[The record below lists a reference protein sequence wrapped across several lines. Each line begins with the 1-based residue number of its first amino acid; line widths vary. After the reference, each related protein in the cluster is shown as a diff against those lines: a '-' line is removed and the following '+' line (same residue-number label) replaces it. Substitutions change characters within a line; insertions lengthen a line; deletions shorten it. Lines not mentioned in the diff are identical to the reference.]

1 MVKSMFPPF
10 QGCEIATAGFIQRF
24 VSHLLLYKT
33 KSIFII
39 ASLFLVFAFHSLS
52 DAKSKEILGRVEKVL
67 IFPGNIVLKAK
78 VDTGAKTCSINAPV
92 YALFERD
99 GEKWVKF
106 ELINEKGEK
115 LNIEEKVI
123 RTATVKRIGM
133 PSEKRPVIKLGICIG
148 DIYKEVEVSLSNRTR
163 FMYQILIGRN
173 FLLNDFF
180 IDVSSSYSKEPKCK
194 SVSGDE

>member
-1 MVKSMFPPF
+1 MTKPMFPPF
-10 QGCEIATAGFIQRF
+10 RGYEIATAGFLQRF

-39 ASLFLVFAFHSLS
+39 AGMFLIFAFHSFA
-52 DAKSKEILGRVEKVL
+52 DAKSKEILGRVEKIL

-92 YALFERD
+92 YTLFERD

-106 ELINEKGEK
+106 ELTNQNGEK
-115 LNIEEKVI
+115 FNLEERVI

-133 PSEKRPVIKLGICIG
+133 TSEKRPVIKLGICIG
-148 DIYKEVEVSLSNRTR
+148 DIYKEVEVTLSNRKQ
-163 FMYQILIGRN
+163 FMYQMLIGRN
-173 FLLNDFF
+173 FLLGDFF
-180 IDVSSSYSKEPKCK
+180 IDVSSTYSKEPKCK